1 METVQE
7 FLLKTKTVISGGKK
21 KKKVNKDGGGGGNG
35 KKRRKGGGKKKK
47 QAVFSQRQA
56 TSHQSK
62 TNETNAVLRCI
73 SG

>member
-1 METVQE
+1 M
-7 FLLKTKTVISGGKK
+7 
-21 KKKVNKDGGGGGNG
+21 GGGEWKEK
-35 KKRRKGGGKKKK
+35 KKRRGEKKK

>member
-1 METVQE
+1 ME
-7 FLLKTKTVISGGKK
+7 
-21 KKKVNKDGGGGGNG
+21 
-35 KKRRKGGGKKKK
+35 RKEEKEGEKKK

>member
-1 METVQE
+1 M
-7 FLLKTKTVISGGKK
+7 
-21 KKKVNKDGGGGGNG
+21 GGGGKG

>member
-1 METVQE
+1 ME
-7 FLLKTKTVISGGKK
+7 
-21 KKKVNKDGGGGGNG
+21 
-35 KKRRKGGGKKKK
+35 RKEEKEGGKKKK

-62 TNETNAVLRCI
+62 TKETNAVLRCI